1 MKPLNLLLSPE
12 FSIAMADDV
21 IQAGLLYEGG
31 YWDKSFGRMAT
42 VWYDPVFMMLMGFM
56 NGEL

>member
-21 IQAGLLYEGG
+21 IQAGLMYEG
-31 YWDKSFGRMAT
+31 FGRMAT
-42 VWYDPVFMMLMGFM
+42 VWYDPVFMMLMGFI